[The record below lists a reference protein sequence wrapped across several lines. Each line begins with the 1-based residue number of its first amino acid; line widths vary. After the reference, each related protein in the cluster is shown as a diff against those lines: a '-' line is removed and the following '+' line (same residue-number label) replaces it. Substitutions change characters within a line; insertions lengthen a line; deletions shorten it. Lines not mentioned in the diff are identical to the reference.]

1 MQITIFDFIN
11 KLEFEKMLDKLSKYK
26 IDDYYNKN
34 FKGKQEI
41 LSIINNELSKLNNY
55 SRYKK
60 EMLDLLTEY
69 YKDSK
74 EIEVIFYKEYDCIR
88 ISSIKRSYPV
98 FCLEMIQKEDRIK

>member
-1 MQITIFDFIN
+1 MTIFDFIN
-11 KLEFEKMLDKLSKYK
+11 KTEFQKMLENLSKYK

-60 EMLDLLTEY
+60 EMLNLLIGY

-74 EIEVIFYKEYDCIR
+74 DIEVIFYEEYNQIR
-88 ISSIKRSYPV
+88 INSIKCSYPV
-98 FCLEMIQKEDRIK
+98 FCLEMVRKEDRIK